1 MAVAA
6 ALSPVL
12 SERAAQARE
21 ARWRRFRALLLDLVV
36 FSILLSVVN
45 FVYGVSQVTSGSP
58 PNGQPGSFFYTT
70 VTAVAWPWLSL
81 LWMAYYIVPESL
93 YGASLG
99 KMLLGLRV
107 VHVDGGP
114 LGLGSIVTRNVLRFV
129 DVLPGF
135 YLIGGLSVLV
145 TSNSQRVGDRWAGTT
160 VIARDQALEPYATR
174 NPPLGANRLLGIA
187 LVLALGFTVAFAYFG
202 RPPLVLESMFN
213 RHLLMAPDLTS
224 YQLGAP
230 QWGFGQVTYPLTAHE
245 GALACSGSISLQW
258 SWPLGWTMSDGTLLC
273 PP

>member
-1 MAVAA
+1 MAVAV

-21 ARWRRFRALLLDLVV
+21 ARWRRLRALLLDLVV

-45 FVYGVSQVTSGSP
+45 FVYGVTQVTSGSP

-99 KMLLGLRV
+99 KMVLGLCV
-107 VHVDGGP
+107 VRVDGRP
-114 LGLGSIVTRNVLRFV
+114 LSLGSILTRNVLRFV

-135 YLIGGLSVLV
+135 YLIGGLSVLA
-145 TSNSQRVGDRWAGTT
+145 TANSQRVGDRWAGTT
-160 VIARDQALEPYATR
+160 VVARAHALEPDATR
-174 NPPLGANRLLGIA
+174 HPPRGANRVLGIA
-187 LVLALGFTVAFAYFG
+187 LVLALLFTIGFEYFG
-202 RPPLVLESMFN
+202 RPAIVLEGLYN
-213 RHLLMAPDLTS
+213 EHQLMNLDLSS
-224 YQLGAP
+224 YRLGDPKWAL
-230 QWGFGQVTYPLTAHE
+230 GQVTYPLTGYE
-245 GALACSGSISLQW
+245 GATACAGYVSLNW
-258 SWPLGWTMSDGTLLC
+258 EWPLGWTMSDGSLSC